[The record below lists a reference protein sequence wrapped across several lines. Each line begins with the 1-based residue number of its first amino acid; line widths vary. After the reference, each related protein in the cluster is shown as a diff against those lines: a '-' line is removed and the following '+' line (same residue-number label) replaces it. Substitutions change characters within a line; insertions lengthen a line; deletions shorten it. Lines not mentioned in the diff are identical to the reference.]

1 MIDADENV
9 WVPVAEGLRRR
20 GWEVT
25 TAVEEE
31 TLGHTDEEH
40 LEYAMQRGWTIL
52 TFDDDF
58 LSLVEGG
65 YASSNHPGVIFTSQH
80 GRTVGELVKRIDST
94 LQRHRGRELTGE
106 IVFA

>member
-1 MIDADENV
+1 MIYADENV
-9 WVPVAEGLRRR
+9 WMPVAEGLRRR

-31 TLGHTDEEH
+31 TLGYTDEEH
-40 LEYAMQRGWTIL
+40 LEYASQRGWTIL

-58 LSLVEGG
+58 LSLVEDEH
-65 YASSNHPGVIFTSQH
+65 ADSEHPGVIFVSQH
-80 GRTVGELVKRIDST
+80 GRTIGELVKRIDST
-94 LQRHRGRELTGE
+94 LQRHRGRELEGA